1 MQRKKDDL
9 KITNLLNNSNK
20 IIHSNN
26 NMMQNKYNKYQG
38 EQIFDNNN
46 TNINETGKSTSKS
59 LGRKRKF
66 K

>member
-1 MQRKKDDL
+1 
-9 KITNLLNNSNK
+9 
-20 IIHSNN
+20 
-26 NMMQNKYNKYQG
+26 MMQNKYNKYQG

>member
-1 MQRKKDDL
+1 
-9 KITNLLNNSNK
+9 
-20 IIHSNN
+20 
-26 NMMQNKYNKYQG
+26 MMQNKYNKYQG
-38 EQIFDNNN
+38 EQIFDNNNN